1 MAVCPVE
8 LGLRDTCD
16 LYQLFA
22 AHAHASWRLER
33 RTVSNGGVV
42 TVIDGFLPPEIAEH
56 WYSALN
62 VSWHRTAPCRER
74 GACDSGADCSWLY
87 ATNSQGG
94 NAKVRSVFR
103 VAERRQE
110 VEDIYL
116 SRRFAYSKWE
126 LAARSPLY
134 QAVGNMMATAEVRE
148 AVARAVGLAAAG
160 GTPALGSVSD
170 YFITAYDQGDFLSTH
185 SDGASGSLAWVLH
198 LAKGAWD
205 GGALRFNA
213 GRAAPT
219 QDFSPAFN
227 RMLLFLT
234 RPDHTRRQEDRKRGE
249 RTSTRGGER
258 QGRCLVPSARVCG
271 VFSIATTTGS
281 WCVMEIWLL
290 GTGGGGVACDGKL
303 QMGLSVQKIAGKCG
317 SFGIPTPATGDTRV
331 ADVGTFL

>member
-1 MAVCPVE
+1 M
-8 LGLRDTCD
+8 
-16 LYQLFA
+16 
-22 AHAHASWRLER
+22 
-33 RTVSNGGVV
+33 
-42 TVIDGFLPPEIAEH
+42 
-56 WYSALN
+56 
-62 VSWHRTAPCRER
+62 
-74 GACDSGADCSWLY
+74 
-87 ATNSQGG
+87 
-94 NAKVRSVFR
+94 
-103 VAERRQE
+103 AERRQE
-110 VEDIYL
+110 VEDIYR

-126 LAARSPLY
+126 LAARSRLY

-234 RPDHTRRQEDRKRGE
+234 RPDHTPHQVLPVRRASGPRFGLTGWYM
-249 RTSTRGGER
+249 TSTDKVDEWFLRENALMQAASSKASGD
-258 QGRCLVPSARVCG
+258 A
-271 VFSIATTTGS
+271 
-281 WCVMEIWLL
+281 CV
-290 GTGGGGVACDGKL
+290 
-303 QMGLSVQKIAGKCG
+303 
-317 SFGIPTPATGDTRV
+317 
-331 ADVGTFL
+331 